1 MLDDEDPNGF
11 WHHRINCHQRC
22 LGCQQPTSWATVAS
36 KAESLAKIWLSN
48 IRQAGATKGHGT
60 ELLVTSAIGH
70 DTLRHGWQSLQWMDN
85 RNHYPWL
92 ACFYLFWNI
101 ESQVPW
107 HATLP
112 ALHQE
117 LQLFHKKRGIASLI
131 ASMDQLR
138 SQDKQLSHGQSPF
151 HYLKMDPND
160 HFHK

>member
-1 MLDDEDPNGF
+1 MLDDEDLNGF
-11 WHHRINCHQRC
+11 WYHRINCHQRC
-22 LGCQQPTSWATVAS
+22 LGCQPPTSWATAAS
-36 KAESLAKIWLSN
+36 KAESLPKIWLSN

-85 RNHYPWL
+85 QNHYPWL

-107 HATLP
+107 HGTLP

-117 LQLFHKKRGIASLI
+117 LHLFHKKYVALLRLSRLWISSGAKTSSW
-131 ASMDQLR
+131 AMDN
-138 SQDKQLSHGQSPF
+138 P
-151 HYLKMDPND
+151 
-160 HFHK
+160 HFII

>member
-1 MLDDEDPNGF
+1 
-11 WHHRINCHQRC
+11 
-22 LGCQQPTSWATVAS
+22 
-36 KAESLAKIWLSN
+36 
-48 IRQAGATKGHGT
+48 
-60 ELLVTSAIGH
+60 
-70 DTLRHGWQSLQWMDN
+70 MDN

-151 HYLKMDPND
+151 HYLKTDPND